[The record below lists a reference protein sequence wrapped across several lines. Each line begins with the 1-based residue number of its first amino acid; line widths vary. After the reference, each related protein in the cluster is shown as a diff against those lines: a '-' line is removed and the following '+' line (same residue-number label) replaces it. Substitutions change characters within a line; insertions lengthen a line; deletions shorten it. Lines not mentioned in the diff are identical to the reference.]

1 MNKTKTLI
9 STLTLAVCAA
19 SLNVNAANK
28 APGSGPNPF
37 SDCGIGAALFK
48 DTKWAAVSSN
58 VIWDIG
64 TTAVTSATA
73 SLFSDC
79 GIGAALFKD
88 TKWAAVS
95 SNVIWDI
102 GTTAVT
108 SATASPETCTS
119 ANVVAAK
126 FIIDNYDNIV
136 EEIADGS
143 GDHLTSMYSVL
154 GCGSSAQVQ
163 MTASI
168 RNGMVKATSEVN
180 YQEQSLVEKSSALYS
195 MVNNS
200 SVVGNCAAI

>member
-1 MNKTKTLI
+1 LSSLCKYYVAKIKISHKKYQGNNVNKTKTLI

-28 APGSGPNPF
+28 APGSGPNP
-37 SDCGIGAALFK
+37 
-48 DTKWAAVSSN
+48 
-58 VIWDIG
+58 
-64 TTAVTSATA
+64 
-73 SLFSDC
+73 FSDC